1 MSLKALLAAAAAL
14 LLAAQPASGAPGGS
28 SPKIRIETGWVA
40 GVSRDGVSAFLGLPY
55 AAPPVGALRWRPP
68 APPAR
73 WTGVRPATAFQP
85 ACMQRGV
92 SMPGEPPPRISEDCL
107 YLNVWTPRAARKGA
121 PVIVW
126 IHGGGYSN
134 GATALPLYWGD
145 RLAKRGVVVV
155 SLAYRLGP
163 LGYLAHP
170 DLSRE
175 GGGASGDYGLMDQ
188 IAALTWVRNNIK
200 AFGGDPDRV
209 TIAGQSAGAMS
220 VSQLIASPA
229 AKGLFQRAI
238 AQSGGLFE
246 PLALAPSYQL
256 KQAEEDGLAYAA
268 TLGAASVE
276 DLRRLPAARL
286 LEGQASLVTHP
297 VIGTPVLPLSPYDAY
312 AGGRQTLVPVLIGYN
327 AEEARS
333 LADLQS
339 ITAATYAADLA
350 RTWGPLPETI
360 VAAYP
365 YADDLSARQA
375 RANLERDLRF
385 GWDMWAWA
393 RLQAARGA
401 PAWLYRF
408 DQRPPFPAGS
418 VRAGWGASHFA
429 ELWYMFDH
437 LDQEPWTW
445 TARDRRLADVMAAYW
460 VNFAR
465 TGDPNAKGLP
475 PWPAYDPA
483 TDLVQR
489 LGASI
494 TTGANPDLPGLRA
507 FDRTYGALRGPVR
520 AEPPPAEPPSSRPRP
535 QARS

>member
-1 MSLKALLAAAAAL
+1 MSIRAFVAAAAAL
-14 LLAAQPASGAPGGS
+14 LWFAPVAYADPRPP
-28 SPKIRIETGWVA
+28 SPKVRIETGWVSGA
-40 GVSRDGVSAFLGLPY
+40 RDDGVSAFLGLPY

-68 APPAR
+68 APAAS
-73 WTGVRPATAFQP
+73 WTGVRKATGFQP
-85 ACMQRGV
+85 ACMQTGV

-107 YLNVWTPRAARKGA
+107 YLNVWTQQVGRRGA

-145 RLAKRGVVVV
+145 RLARRGVVVV

-163 LGYLAHP
+163 FGYLAHP

-175 GGGASGDYGLMDQ
+175 GEGASGDYGLMDQ
-188 IAALTWVRNNIK
+188 IAALTWVRNNIA
-200 AFGGDPDRV
+200 AFGGDPARV

-229 AKGLFQRAI
+229 AGGLFQRAI

-246 PLALAPSYQL
+246 PLALAPAYQL
-256 KQAEEDGLAYAA
+256 KQAEQDGLAYAA
-268 TLGAASVE
+268 SLGASSVE

-286 LEGQASLVTHP
+286 LEGRAGLVTHP
-297 VIGTPVLPLSPYDAY
+297 VVGPPVLPISPYDAY
-312 AGGRQTLVPVLIGYN
+312 VSGRQTRVPVLVGYN

-333 LADLQS
+333 LTDLKA
-339 ITAATYAADLA
+339 ITAASYAKDLA
-350 RTWGPLPETI
+350 RAWGPLPEGI

-365 YADDLSARQA
+365 YADDMSARQA
-375 RANLERDLRF
+375 RADLERDLRF

-393 RLQAARGA
+393 RLQAASGA
-401 PAWLYRF
+401 PAWFYRF
-408 DQRPPFPAGS
+408 DQQPPFPAGS

-437 LDQEPWTW
+437 LGQEPWAW
-445 TARDRRLADVMAAYW
+445 TPQDRRLADIMAAYW

-465 TGDPNAKGLP
+465 TGDPNGKGLP
-475 PWPAYDPA
+475 PWPVYDPR
-483 TDLVQR
+483 TDQVQR
-489 LGASI
+489 LGAAI
-494 TTGANPDLPGLRA
+494 ATGSNPDIRGLQA
-507 FDRTYGALRGPVR
+507 FDRTYGALR
-520 AEPPPAEPPSSRPRP
+520 AA
-535 QARS
+535 AR